1 MEFMEVVKS
10 RRSIRK
16 YSTRAVPEE
25 LIAELLEAARL
36 APSGTNRQ
44 PWRFKV
50 LTGPERQKIKKA
62 CPQAF
67 VTEAPVLMVCCIELQ
82 AFLKDNVTR
91 RMRELVEGNA
101 VLEEEVGEIYRRPM
115 PVTVDEVK
123 MTASAFVDLGI
134 AVEHMVL
141 AATNAGLGS
150 CWVRLMDPETVHEAL
165 SLPDSIVV
173 GALLPLGFPAE
184 DPPMRPRLSREEIIL

>member
-1 MEFMEVVKS
+1 MEFMEVVRN

-16 YSTRAVPEE
+16 FANTAVPKE
-25 LIAELLEAARL
+25 LIEELLEAARL

-50 LTGPERQKIKKA
+50 ITGEAREKVRKA

-82 AFLKDNVTR
+82 AFLKENVTR
-91 RMRELVEGNA
+91 RMRELVEGKA
-101 VLEEEVGEIYRRPM
+101 VLEDEVGEIYRRPM
-115 PVTVDEVK
+115 PLTVDEVK
-123 MTASAFVDLGI
+123 LTASAFVDLGI

-141 AATNAGLGS
+141 AATNVGLGS
-150 CWVRLMDPETVHEAL
+150 CWVRLMEPETVHKAL
-165 SLPDSIVV
+165 QLPASIVV
-173 GALLPLGFPAE
+173 GALLPVGYPAE
-184 DPPMRPRLSREEIIL
+184 EPAMRPRLSREEIIL

>member
-1 MEFMEVVKS
+1 VEFMEVVRN

-16 YSTRAVPEE
+16 FADRPVPRE
-25 LIAELLEAARL
+25 LIDQVLEAARL

-50 LTGPERQKIKKA
+50 VTGSDREKVRKA

-67 VTEAPVLMVCCIELQ
+67 VTEAPVLMVCCIELK
-82 AFLKDNVTR
+82 AFLQENVTR
-91 RMRELVEGNA
+91 RMRELVEGKA

-115 PVTVDEVK
+115 PLSVNEVK
-123 MTASAFVDLGI
+123 LTASAYVDLGI

-141 AATNAGLGS
+141 AATNVGLGS
-150 CWVRLMDPETVHEAL
+150 CWVRLMDPETVHKAL
-165 SLPDSIVV
+165 KLPESIVV
-173 GALLPLGFPAE
+173 GALLPLGYAAE
-184 DPPMRPRLSREEIIL
+184 DPAMRPRLSREEITL